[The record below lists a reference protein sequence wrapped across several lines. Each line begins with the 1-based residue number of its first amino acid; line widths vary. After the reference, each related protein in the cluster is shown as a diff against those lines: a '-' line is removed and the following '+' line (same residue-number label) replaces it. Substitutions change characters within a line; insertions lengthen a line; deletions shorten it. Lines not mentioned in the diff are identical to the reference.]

1 VSSLG
6 VTAGVVDSVTVTE
19 PPPAGT
25 VAEPLPVVAPAVTL
39 TRSVAPAHP
48 AGIDPTVTDATLDPD
63 RFCSTLNPVFVQ
75 RPVDADPAPTDALE
89 NEIDAAN
96 ATAAP
101 TTMPTPAAE
110 TTVRSQRMAVSA
122 PVVVLAGALIR

>member
-1 VSSLG
+1 
-6 VTAGVVDSVTVTE
+6 
-19 PPPAGT
+19 
-25 VAEPLPVVAPAVTL
+25 VAPAVTL

-75 RPVDADPAPTDALE
+75 RPVEADPAPRDALE

-101 TTMPTPAAE
+101 TTMPTRPQKRRYGASAWLSPH
-110 TTVRSQRMAVSA
+110 RSSS
-122 PVVVLAGALIR
+122 